1 MSTSETQ
8 EPFLAVRMPL
18 RPILDPA
25 VGWALRR
32 LIPGVGYTWWRE
44 GPDGRLYYLGAT
56 RAEARS
62 YQRQQQARARRDQAA
77 TSSSQSQG

>member
-1 MSTSETQ
+1 MWTGETQ
-8 EPFLAVRMPL
+8 ELLPTVRAPL
-18 RPILDPA
+18 RSSLDPA

-62 YQRQQQARARRDQAA
+62 HQRQQQAREKCAQAA
-77 TSSSQSQG
+77 TGSSQSQG